1 MYSNRLANSKYER
14 PKVTIT
20 ESIQNKKDIEEL
32 LDDFEEID
40 DDQLCYVN
48 INTLLRYIS
57 FDKNKKKELFRF
69 GGLLV
74 KVNPEYVVLAGKNGM
89 KFSAQRYTYNDKGK
103 KIHTT
108 RFFKKIKNESYLKE
122 ELQDTKDKAAA
133 YIIEQEEK
141 IIRQEKELE
150 DLKKKLEKIEKKEKS
165 SKK

>member
-1 MYSNRLANSKYER
+1 MYQTRLAYSKYER

-48 INTLLRYIS
+48 TNTLLRYIS
-57 FDKNKKKELFRF
+57 FDKKNKKELFRF

-74 KVNPEYVVLAGKNGM
+74 KVYPEYVVLAGKNGM
-89 KFSAQRYTYNDKGK
+89 KFSAQRYTYNDKNK

-108 RFFKKIKNESYLKE
+108 RFFKKIKNESSFKE
-122 ELQDTKDKAAA
+122 EPETPNDKAAA
-133 YIIEQEEK
+133 YIIQQEE
-141 IIRQEKELE
+141 IIIKQEKELE
-150 DLKKKLEKIEKKEKS
+150 ALKKKLEKL